1 METESPPKSSI
12 INQLSTINNQ
22 QSTIHRA
29 PAKLNIRLKIT
40 GRRPDGY
47 HNLVSI
53 MTPVSLYDRIEL
65 QITSRNL
72 ITISCE
78 GFSAPADKENLACRA
93 AQAFFAHT
101 GIDHGLSIKLTK
113 NIPVAAGLGGGSS
126 DAACVLKALNQIWS
140 CPLSVRELAELA
152 LGLGADVPFFL
163 TEKPC
168 IVRGIGEI
176 LEPIEKWPKLW
187 YIIVTPPIRVSTAW
201 VYRNLNWSPLE
212 STGELE
218 LTKDEYQFIIT
229 NLKKKAFVI
238 GRILDNDLE
247 RVTASHFP
255 AIEDIKKTLMDSG
268 ANGVLMSGSGPS
280 VFGVF
285 ESKDRARQAK
295 TDLTSLDIGDIFL
308 AEGLT

>member
-1 METESPPKSSI
+1 
-12 INQLSTINNQ
+12 
-22 QSTIHRA
+22 
-29 PAKLNIRLKIT
+29 
-40 GRRPDGY
+40 
-47 HNLVSI
+47 

-201 VYRNLNWSPLE
+201 VYGNLNWSPLE

-285 ESKDRARQAK
+285 ESKDRTRQAK

>member
-1 METESPPKSSI
+1 MEEALLSQSSI
-12 INQLSTINNQ
+12 INH
-22 QSTIHRA
+22 QSSIHFA

-53 MTPVSLYDRIEL
+53 MAPVSLYDRIEL
-65 QITSRNL
+65 QITSRKL

-201 VYRNLNWSPLE
+201 VYGNLNWSPLE
-212 STGELE
+212 DTGELE
-218 LTKDEYQFIIT
+218 LTKDEYQFIIA
-229 NLKKKAFVI
+229 NFKKKAFVI

-247 RVTASHFP
+247 RVTASHFS

-268 ANGVLMSGSGPS
+268 SDGVLMSGSGPS

-295 TDLTSLDIGDIFL
+295 PDLTSLDIGDIFL